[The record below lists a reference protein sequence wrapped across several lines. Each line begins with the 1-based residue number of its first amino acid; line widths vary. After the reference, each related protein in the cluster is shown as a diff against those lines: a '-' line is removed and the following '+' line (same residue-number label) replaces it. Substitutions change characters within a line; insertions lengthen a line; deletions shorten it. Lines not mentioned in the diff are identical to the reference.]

1 MGLLFAF
8 ILQMV
13 VWFTPDMCNQEIGI
27 AHNHQLDPT
36 YVVQDYLDLKFNL
49 DCRSYDFTL
58 YTQSYTIPDQ
68 ISLITSDWTLDL
80 PSIGY
85 LDGDYNGY
93 LEYMDGE
100 LFWINIPDDYPD
112 HLNRGDSRGM
122 FTIRQEIL
130 GEELTVRI
138 NLHETLNS
146 YISIYVPCNTVDTVM
161 YLPRCYEGT
170 EYEYRCDTSFTYHY
184 YYDPNCIPNI
194 FSPNGDG
201 NNDFF
206 DINKEFTI
214 YDRWGNEVYRG
225 TRWYGNVEAGTYIY
239 KTIDG
244 IIGNITIVK

>member
-1 MGLLFAF
+1 
-8 ILQMV
+8 
-13 VWFTPDMCNQEIGI
+13 
-27 AHNHQLDPT
+27 
-36 YVVQDYLDLKFNL
+36 
-49 DCRSYDFTL
+49 
-58 YTQSYTIPDQ
+58 
-68 ISLITSDWTLDL
+68 
-80 PSIGY
+80 
-85 LDGDYNGY
+85 
-93 LEYMDGE
+93 MDGE

-214 YDRWGNEVYRG
+214 YDRWGNEIYKG
-225 TRWYGNVEAGTYIY
+225 TRWLGNVEAGTYIY